1 MVKVKPFKGF
11 LVNKE
16 LAPKIIARPYDV
28 IERDEAREVATGL
41 PMSFYHINKPEID
54 LPDEVKDSSEI
65 YS

>member
-1 MVKVKPFKGF
+1 MVKVKPFRGF

-28 IERDEAREVATGL
+28 IERDEAREVAAGV

-54 LPDEVKDSSEI
+54 LPDEIHDSSEI